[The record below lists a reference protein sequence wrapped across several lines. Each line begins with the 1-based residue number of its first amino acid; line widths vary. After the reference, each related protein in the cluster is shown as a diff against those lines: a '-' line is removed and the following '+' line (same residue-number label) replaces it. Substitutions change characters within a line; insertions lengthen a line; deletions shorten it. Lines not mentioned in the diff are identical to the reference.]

1 MGGSLNL
8 GAVPVADRDAV
19 TVDADL
25 NARIAQPLARWVGE
39 TKGTAA
45 LTSMAHA
52 AGLEPRDLD
61 GRSRWISL
69 EQFDTILS
77 HARAHCADDEEFKR
91 ACVHHLEESYGA
103 LRFMLWATTPQRVF
117 EMAGRTMHLVS
128 TISRCEVVEAQR
140 TRFVGRYRSSKPESR
155 LVCLSRQAQMAAMP
169 TLWGLPPAR
178 LVERSCQANG
188 DADCVYQLD
197 WLESRRWLPSAIGL
211 VAGALP
217 LVALHPS
224 NAAALGLA
232 ALPVIG
238 GLLGYVYELRRTS
251 AANLRTSGAL
261 NAALEEAVRDD
272 AEARRELLDL
282 HQRQREWVRV
292 IEEQVGERTQTLQDV
307 VDRVKQLQANRTSTL
322 LGFSHDLRN
331 PLFTLR
337 ASADYLDGVDLPDA
351 DARAA
356 VSDLLGAIEQ
366 TEALMRELMS
376 VARSDT
382 ALVRVTPQELDV
394 PPLVDRL
401 RRRLRALAHGREI
414 RVSVFATREAPDHVE
429 TDPLI
434 FDRVIDNLLTN
445 AAKYTERGSI
455 VVEIGGIPG
464 FLSIKVSDTGRGMA
478 HETIERIFQPG
489 GSDKSM
495 RAPESYGVGLSVVVR
510 LLAQV
515 GGKLDVMSK
524 LGSGTTFWLHLPVAL
539 PDPSKQ
545 PQPQVISD
553 PPARLV
559 ERIVTIRRVES
570 A

>member
-1 MGGSLNL
+1 MNQ
-8 GAVPVADRDAV
+8 
-19 TVDADL
+19 DADL
-25 NARIAQPLARWVGE
+25 NARIAQPLARWILE
-39 TKGTAA
+39 TKGEAA
-45 LTSMAHA
+45 LASMTNA
-52 AGLEPRDLD
+52 AGLQPLDLD

-69 EQFDTILS
+69 EQLESILS
-77 HARAHCADDEEFKR
+77 HARAHCTDDAEFRR
-91 ACVHHLEESYGA
+91 ACAYKLLESYGA
-103 LRFMLWATTPQRVF
+103 MRFMLWATSPQRVF
-117 EMAGRTMHLVS
+117 EMAAKTMHLVS
-128 TISRCEVVEAQR
+128 TVSRCEVLESHRNV
-140 TRFVGRYRSSKPESR
+140 FVGRYVSSKPEGR

-169 TLWGLPPAR
+169 TIWGLPPAR
-178 LVERSCQANG
+178 LIEQGCQANG
-188 DADCVYQLD
+188 DGACVYRLE
-197 WLESRRWLPSAIGL
+197 WLESRRWMPSALGLAIG
-211 VAGALP
+211 AAP
-217 LVALHPS
+217 LVALHPG

-232 ALPVIG
+232 CLPVIG
-238 GLLGYVYELRRTS
+238 ALLGYVYELRRTS
-251 AANLRTSGAL
+251 RKNLDTSGQLNEAL
-261 NAALEEAVRDD
+261 AEVIRDD
-272 AEARRELLDL
+272 GEARRELLDL

-337 ASADYLDGVDLPDA
+337 ASADFLEGLELEDE
-351 DARAA
+351 DARHA
-356 VSDLLGAIEQ
+356 VDDLLGAIEQ
-366 TEALMRELMS
+366 TETLMRELMT

-394 PPLVDRL
+394 VPLVDRL
-401 RRRLRALAHGREI
+401 RRRLRALVHGREI
-414 RVSVFATREAPDHVE
+414 RVSVFSTREAPDHIE

-464 FLSIKVSDTGRGMA
+464 FLSLKVSDTGRGMA
-478 HETIERIFQPG
+478 HETIERIFHPG
-489 GSDKSM
+489 GSDKST

-524 LGSGTTFWLHLPVAL
+524 PGSGTTFWVHLPVAL
-539 PDPSKQ
+539 PDPAKQ
-545 PQPQVISD
+545 PQPTVISD
-553 PPARLV
+553 ASARLV
-559 ERIVTIRRVES
+559 ERVVTIRRVES